1 MPRLARLALP
11 LAAATALLLA
21 PPAFAAKGFSLGV
34 TAGDVTAT
42 SAILWGKANR
52 RGEYVLQV
60 NDRRRF
66 GNPDVERLVRARP
79 GNDNTVQ
86 AEIEKLDP
94 DTRYFFRFTGP
105 RGRRSDV
112 GVFTT
117 APPPNARATVEFAW
131 TGDTD
136 FLPAPGESRPFWNN
150 GGVFRRMRAERNDF
164 NVHLGDTMY
173 SDTEVPGPNDTPA
186 APTAVT
192 VPQKWA
198 KYRLNL
204 GNRHLRA
211 VRRTAGFYSHW
222 DDHEF
227 INDFSPAE
235 ATFANP
241 ISGIS
246 ENISGRTLYR
256 RGARA
261 FVDYAPVTYSRRDGL
276 YRTVRWGRNLELF
289 FLDERSFRSAKAD
302 EGGVCNNPDTGS
314 PDFAPTAPQERRNFF
329 GAVIP
334 SLRQPVSQA
343 CLDAIRSPDRT
354 FLGRRQLNRFIR
366 DVEDSTARFKVVM
379 NEMPIQQYYILPYD
393 RWEGYEAERQE
404 ILRQLRDVKNVVF
417 LTTDVHATLV
427 NDARFQTLEPGGPQD
442 SGILD
447 VTAGSA
453 ATANLAL
460 EIDDVTGQGSGAL
473 ADNFF
478 LEPPPPNGVGMD
490 CSVVDQ
496 FGYGQVRVTSR
507 RMTITPKGMD
517 GRPQRSD
524 DGPCGPFVLRYE
536 R

>member
-1 MPRLARLALP
+1 MSRLARLALP
-11 LAAATALLLA
+11 LTVASFLLLA
-21 PPAFAAKGFSLGV
+21 PPAFAARGFSLGV
-34 TAGDVTAT
+34 TAGDVTAS
-42 SAILWGKANR
+42 SAILWGKANQS
-52 RGEYVLQV
+52 GTYVLEV
-60 NDRRRF
+60 AEDRRFSRL
-66 GNPDVERLVRARP
+66 VLERLVRARR

-94 DTRYFFRFTGP
+94 GTRHFFRFTGN
-105 RGRRSDV
+105 RGRRSDI
-112 GVFTT
+112 GLFTT
-117 APPPNARATVEFAW
+117 APRPNQNATIEFGW

-136 FLPAPGESRPFWNN
+136 FLPAPGQRRPFWND
-150 GGVFRRMRAERNDF
+150 GTIFRRMRAEGNDF
-164 NVHLGDTMY
+164 NVHLGDTIY
-173 SDTEVPGPNDTPA
+173 SDTEVPGPNDGPA

-211 VRRTAGFYSHW
+211 LRRSGGLYSHW

-235 ATFANP
+235 DTFANP

-246 ENISGRTLYR
+246 ENISGPTLYR

-261 FVDYAPVTYSRRDGL
+261 FLDYSPVTFSRRNGL
-276 YRTVRWGRNLELF
+276 YRAVRWGRNLELF
-289 FLDERSFRSAKAD
+289 FLDQRSFRSAKAD
-302 EGGVCNNPDTGS
+302 EGGVCNNPDTGQ
-314 PDFAPTAPQERRNFF
+314 PDVAPTAPQERRNFF
-329 GAVIP
+329 AAVAP
-334 SLRQPVSQA
+334 PLRQPVSQA
-343 CLDAIRSPDRT
+343 CLDAIRDPDRT
-354 FLGRRQLNRFIR
+354 FLGGRQLSRFLR
-366 DVEDSTARFKVVM
+366 DVERSTARFKVII
-379 NEMPIQQYYILPYD
+379 NEMPIQQYYVLPYD

-404 ILRQLRDVKNVVF
+404 VLRRLRDVNNVVF

-427 NDARFQTLEPGGPQD
+427 NDASFQTLEPGGLQE
-442 SGILD
+442 SGILE

-453 ATANLAL
+453 ATANLQL
-460 EIDDVTGQGSGAL
+460 EIDDVTGPGSGGL
-473 ADNFF
+473 VDSFF
-478 LEPPPPNGVGMD
+478 FEPQPPDGVGMD
-490 CSVVDQ
+490 CSIVDQ

-507 RMTITPKGMD
+507 RLTITPKGIN